1 MTQSVALLVP
11 TSMNEAV
18 RLAEIMAQGKL
29 VPKHLQKSPGDCL
42 MVIEQAMRWRMSPF
56 AVAQCTSVIQ
66 DKLMFEGKL
75 VAAALHTS
83 GALKTRLSYEY
94 RGEGDGRVVTVWATL
109 SGEDVPR
116 SLDVALKDARTSNKI
131 WTAQPDQQLAYHG
144 SRVWGRRFC
153 PEVMLGV
160 YSQEEF
166 DAQTAKP
173 DTFQGVTV
181 ESTVSEPPKR
191 TARVFMDDTEARLM
205 ACHDAEAVD
214 EIIAEPDTQRAMDAF
229 VNGNKERLD
238 AIIKAALDRTAQTG
252 EVA

>member
-1 MTQSVALLVP
+1 MTQAVALLVP
-11 TSMNEAV
+11 TSMNEAI
-18 RLAEIMAQGKL
+18 RLAEIMAQGKMM
-29 VPKHLQKSPGDCL
+29 PEHLQKSSGDCL
-42 MVIEQAMRWRMSPF
+42 MVVEQAMRWKMSPF
-56 AVAQCTSVIQ
+56 AVAQATSSIKG
-66 DKLMFEGKL
+66 KLMFSGAL

-83 GALKTRLSYEY
+83 GALSTRLSYEY
-94 RGEGDGRVVTVWATL
+94 SGDGSGRVVVISATL
-109 SGEDVPR
+109 AGEDAPR
-116 SLDVALKDARTSNKI
+116 SLDVALKDARTTNAMWDK
-131 WTAQPDQQLAYHG
+131 QPDQQLAYHG
-144 SRVWGRRFC
+144 ARVWARRFC

-166 DAQTAKP
+166 DAPPPKV

-181 ESTVSEPPKR
+181 ESTIIEPPKR